1 MTTSIRQI
9 NARSEIADSSLFEHA
24 PRHLGDDSASVGFP
38 LDTDP
43 ERYIRQQYGKRINE
57 ARLRLRSIV

>member
-1 MTTSIRQI
+1 MRRGTSEMTV
-9 NARSEIADSSLFEHA
+9 
-24 PRHLGDDSASVGFP
+24 PRWGFP